1 MSKPPISFRLN
12 DHELNL
18 LESNQ
23 RDGESLSQTAARL
36 LREKLGVL
44 NGSIENLEPKTLDGL
59 IEDKVNQL
67 REDVNTYV
75 DNRVNA
81 LIERIVKLETKPK
94 TPRRSKTEQTEG
106 L

>member
-1 MSKPPISFRLN
+1 MNRSPISFRLT
-12 DHELNL
+12 DRELDL
-18 LESNQ
+18 LESN
-23 RDGESLSQTAARL
+23 RRENESLSLTAARL
-36 LREKLGVL
+36 LREKLGTL
-44 NGSIENLEPKTLDGL
+44 NGSIDNLETKTLDGL

-67 REDVNTYV
+67 REDVNMYV

>member
-12 DHELNL
+12 DYELNL

-44 NGSIENLEPKTLDGL
+44 NGPIENLETKTLDGL
-59 IEDKVNQL
+59 IEDKVNRL
-67 REDVNTYV
+67 REDVNIYV

-81 LIERIVKLETKPK
+81 ILERIEKLEVKPK
-94 TPRRSKTEQTEG
+94 TSRRSPTKEG
-106 L
+106 